1 MMIRY
6 FFYFYFFSLND
17 LISDLLLVDEY
28 LRGKIVNVTTSE
40 DGDEATVANQTSS
53 ILRNATTRACSL
65 VKQSEVEFL
74 NVDID
79 TVSTKAFLWSR
90 YNTQKR
96 PLLQQSILYRIPI
109 FEYCTLWKRL

>member
-1 MMIRY
+1 M
-6 FFYFYFFSLND
+6 
-17 LISDLLLVDEY
+17 
-28 LRGKIVNVTTSE
+28 NVTTTE

-90 YNTQKR
+90 YNTQR
-96 PLLQQSILYRIPI
+96 RQILLQQSIYIQNPHI
-109 FEYCTLWKRL
+109 